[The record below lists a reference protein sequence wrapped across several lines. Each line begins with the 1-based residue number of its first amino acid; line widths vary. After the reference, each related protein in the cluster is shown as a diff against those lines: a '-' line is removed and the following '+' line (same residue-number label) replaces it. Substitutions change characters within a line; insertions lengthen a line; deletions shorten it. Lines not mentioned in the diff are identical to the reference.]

1 LIMALDSNDVFPIYR
16 GADGTNRKASIGALL
31 AMGAGPNNG
40 TVSFTGS
47 NGITYPSSDS
57 FTLNQAG
64 DVTINISGP
73 DLSTYLQEPSTD
85 GSFIISKASGAVTY
99 SETID
104 GGIYAIE

>member
-1 LIMALDSNDVFPIYR
+1 MALDSSDLFPIYR
-16 GADGTNRKASIGALL
+16 VADGTNRKASIGALL

-99 SETID
+99 SETVD

>member
-1 LIMALDSNDVFPIYR
+1 MALDSNDVFPIYR

-99 SETID
+99 SETVD

>member
-1 LIMALDSNDVFPIYR
+1 MALDSNDVFPIYR

-73 DLSTYLQEPSTD
+73 DLSAYLQEPSTD